1 MLKKLEEL
9 PVKSKKQ
16 LGTVAKNFVGEK
28 KDRNEKYIM

>member
-16 LGTVAKNFVGEK
+16 LGIVAKNFVSEK